1 MSTQASRNKTNRH
14 ERNNSDWLNKVIND
28 LTKNK
33 IEDYKN
39 IIHK

>member
-1 MSTQASRNKTNRH
+1 MSTQASRNKTNRN

-33 IEDYKN
+33 IEAY
-39 IIHK
+39 